1 MVRITRLDVRGF
13 RGVRQERSLLFD
25 GKSIL
30 LFGEN
35 GSGKSSFVDAL
46 EKLFAGRISTLD
58 RVQGLSSDRHG
69 PHIRNGDNPTRLRVV
84 FTDAPGTVFAGD
96 TLPDSLPAPIN
107 EYVQSAQE
115 NLYILRRRQ
124 VLDFVDSRPQERYA
138 LLRPF
143 LPLSGIEDMESA
155 LRAAGDGAQ
164 AVAQDAKSTF
174 DRLVTHLRRDLK
186 LAPSSQPPADEELA
200 ATVSRTLEQL
210 KQPPIF
216 SPEDLEGALHNLD
229 AALAPFGDVSRQSH
243 LASAIRVLGEL
254 RETVSGSAI
263 QALSFALQAMRAKE
277 AEEAHVF
284 YEAVLEQGARWI
296 EEEQRNTC
304 PLCEKEIAPETT
316 IARAR
321 ERLSAMRQLL
331 ELRRQAKTAQDQAE
345 RALRAAIDGIE
356 RAVKQ
361 VAVLTPE
368 DRVECEDLLTRL
380 KATLAEALVT
390 VSVEL
395 RELSVEAISIALAA
409 VRSDS
414 ALRHGLRSEQER
426 LQGLLQSLPSPD
438 VAKAL
443 VSARDSIRRVKEAW
457 AELGTARDTMRRAET
472 EAFVA
477 SRLHDDAQA
486 ARKEEVQRIFDEL
499 SQDIDNLYTS
509 LHPYENH
516 GGIRLEV
523 RDVGQGSANL
533 KATFYD
539 RQDQD
544 PRAYYSDAHLDTLGL
559 SIFLALRRW
568 DRKQR
573 PGFDLLVLDD
583 VLTSVDV
590 HHAVRLSELL
600 LREFRDYQ
608 MLVTT
613 HDRIWFEHLRDIQA
627 RCHVANGFVNK
638 VIHKWSID
646 EGPDIREPEDERK
659 EIDRLIDDASAH
671 DIAATAG
678 RLFEHVLQEM
688 RYSLRLSVEAKR
700 GEQYE
705 IGDLWPAFY
714 STVRKNYPS
723 LYGAGRKILE
733 ALDVRWPVRNWIGAH
748 RNQWAENVPRKTAI
762 EFAAAVKDLFDL
774 LFCSSC
780 RRFVSPSAAPL
791 GQLACR
797 CGNKVYAAAGKQPVR
812 PKTRADLVR
821 ETQGALRDAKL
832 DTGLYLAWKRAEAG
846 RER

>member
-1 MVRITRLDVRGF
+1 MVRIRRLNVRGF

-46 EKLFAGRISTLD
+46 EKVFTGRVSTLE

-69 PHIRNGDNPTRLRVV
+69 PHIWNGGTSTRVQLI
-84 FTDAPGTVFAGD
+84 FNDAAGTAFATDTSRD
-96 TLPDSLPAPIN
+96 TLTGAIN
-107 EYVQSAQE
+107 DYVHCAQE

-124 VLDFVDSRPQERYA
+124 VLQFIDSRPHERYA
-138 LLRPF
+138 QLRPF

-155 LRAAGDGAQ
+155 LRAARDRAQ
-164 AVAQDAKSTF
+164 AVANDATSTF
-174 DRLVTHLRRDLK
+174 GRLATNLRRDLRLPPSNEPLTDAHVV
-186 LAPSSQPPADEELA
+186 LA
-200 ATVSRTLEQL
+200 VSRTLEEL
-210 KQPPIF
+210 KQPTIC
-216 SPEDLEGALHNLD
+216 SPEDFEGALQNLD
-229 AALAPFGDVSRQSH
+229 AALAPFGDLSRQSH
-243 LASAIRVLGEL
+243 IASAARVLGEL
-254 RETVSGSAI
+254 REAVSINAIEELSSA
-263 QALSFALQAMRAKE
+263 LKAMRAKE
-277 AEEAHVF
+277 AEEARVF

-296 EEEQRNTC
+296 EEEGRNTC
-304 PLCEKEIAPETT
+304 PLCEQGITPETT
-316 IARAR
+316 IAKAR
-321 ERLSAMRQLL
+321 VRLGAVRQLL
-331 ELRRQAKTAQDQAE
+331 ELRRSARTAHGHAQQVF
-345 RALRAAIDGIE
+345 RAAIEGIE
-356 RAVKQ
+356 RVVKQ
-361 VAVLTPE
+361 LAVLAPE
-368 DRVECEDLLTRL
+368 DRGECDDLLSRI
-380 KATLAEALVT
+380 KATLAEGHTAL
-390 VSVEL
+390 SVEL
-395 RELSVEAISIALAA
+395 RELSVEAIIRALET
-409 VRSDS
+409 VRSDA
-414 ALRHGLRSEQER
+414 ALRQRLGAEQER

-443 VSARDSIRRVKEAW
+443 VSAQDSIRRVREAW
-457 AELGTARDTMRRAET
+457 AELGTARDRMRQAEA

-499 SQDIDNLYTS
+499 SQDINNLYTS
-509 LHPYENH
+509 LHPDENH

-533 KATFYD
+533 KATFYE
-539 RQDQD
+539 RQDED

-568 DRKQR
+568 YRRQR

-583 VLTSVDV
+583 VMTSVDV

-600 LREFRDYQ
+600 LREFKDYQ
-608 MLVTT
+608 ILVTT

-627 RCHVANGFVNK
+627 RCRVARSFINK

-646 EGPDIREPEDERK
+646 EGPDIREPEDERTD
-659 EIDRLIDDASAH
+659 IDRLIADGSGH

-688 RYSLRLSVEAKR
+688 RYSLRLSAEAKR

-714 STVRKNYPS
+714 ATVRRNYLS
-723 LYGAGRKILE
+723 LYDAGRRVLE

-748 RNQWAENVPRKTAI
+748 RNQWAQNVPRTSAI
-762 EFAAAVKDLFDL
+762 EFAVTVKGLVDL

-780 RRFVSPSAAPL
+780 RRFVSPSATPV

-797 CGNKVYAAAGKQPVR
+797 CGDKVYAAAGKQAVR
-812 PKTRADLVR
+812 PKTRADLVK